1 MMTDKVSRRTFLKSG
16 GALVVSFSL
25 AACSNG
31 GSAPTPT
38 EQRASSAASPTNS
51 PASPAT
57 AVATERAEQAPTAGA
72 TAAPLSSPIASSPVA
87 GSSAAETMA
96 PNTADQVDSW
106 LAIAN
111 DGNVTVFSGK
121 VELGTGVQTALAQIV
136 ADELDIPFARITMV
150 MGDTARTPDEGYT
163 AGSATI
169 QSSGVVLRQ
178 ASAEARQALLSL
190 AADRLGVPAAQLAVK
205 DGVVSV
211 QSDPTKNVTYA
222 SLIGNQRFNRKVSG
236 KAPLK
241 NPDQYTVVG
250 TPVPRVDIV
259 PKITGG
265 AAYVQDFSVPGMLHG
280 RVVRPA
286 GVGATLQNLDEGSVA
301 NLPGIVKVVRNG
313 NFVGI
318 VTEREEQAIN
328 AARQLKVTWQTAT
341 NLPKMEDLSSFLR
354 NQTPTDKSLKNDGD
368 VDGAIKSAA
377 KTLQATYQQPYQ
389 MHASIGP
396 SCAIADVQPGKVV
409 IWSSTQGVYPLRGA
423 LAQLLGTPADAVQVI
438 HMEGSG
444 CYGHNGF
451 DDAAADAALL
461 SKAVGKPVRV
471 QWMRQDEH
479 AWEPKGPAMVME
491 VKGGLDPQGTV
502 VAWDYGVWTPTHS
515 TRPGGMSGNLL
526 AGQLIAPPAPAAKNG
541 TTGGD
546 RNAPTNYTFKNN
558 RVVAHWLANSPLRP
572 SALRSLGGVA
582 NTFANESFMDE
593 LAAAAAS
600 DPVQFRLH
608 HLDDPRA
615 IAVVQKVA
623 DLSGWQSRSS
633 PGPDASGAGTA
644 NGRGVSFIRYENT
657 LAYCA
662 VVAAVAVDRGSG
674 QVQVQHVSVAHDCGL
689 IINPDGLK
697 NQIEGNVIQA
707 TSRALKEQVTFDQ
720 SRVTSIDWRS
730 YPILTFPEVPTVDIA
745 LLNQP
750 HQPALGVGEIASLP
764 VAAAIANAI
773 FDATG
778 RRIRSIP
785 FTPATVKAAL
795 V

>member
-1 MMTDKVSRRTFLKSG
+1 MMTDKVSRRAFLKSG

-25 AACSNG
+25 AACSN
-31 GSAPTPT
+31 APGASTPT
-38 EQRASSAASPTNS
+38 APAATPQAAPPT

-57 AVATERAEQAPTAGA
+57 AAATARAEQAPTAGA
-72 TAAPLSSPIASSPVA
+72 TAAPLSAPGASSPA
-87 GSSAAETMA
+87 SGSSAAETMA
-96 PNTADQVDSW
+96 PLAADQVDSW
-106 LAIAN
+106 LAIMN

-136 ADELDIPFARITMV
+136 ADELDVPFGRITMV

-169 QSSGVVLRQ
+169 QSSGVALRQ
-178 ASAEARQALLSL
+178 ASAEARQALLAL
-190 AADRLGVPAAQLAVK
+190 ASDRLGAPAARLTVK
-205 DGVVSV
+205 DGIVSM

-222 SLIGNQRFNRKVSG
+222 ALIGNQRFNRKVSG

-250 TPVPRVDIV
+250 TPVPRVDITA
-259 PKITGG
+259 KIIGG
-265 AAYVQDFSVPGMLHG
+265 AAYVQDFLVPGMQHG
-280 RVVRPA
+280 RVVRPS

-313 NFVGI
+313 NFVG
-318 VTEREEQAIN
+318 VVAEREEQAIN
-328 AARQLKVTWQTAT
+328 AAQQLKVTWQTAA
-341 NLPKMEDLSSFLR
+341 NLPKMEDLFTFLR
-354 NQTPTDKSLKNDGD
+354 NQTATDKSLKNDGD
-368 VDGAIKSAA
+368 VDGALKGAA
-377 KTLQATYQQPYQ
+377 KTLHATYQQPYQ
-389 MHASIGP
+389 MHGSIGP
-396 SCAIADVQPGKVV
+396 SCAVADVRPDKAM

-423 LAQLLGTPADAVQVI
+423 LAQLLGIPADSMQVV

-451 DDAAADAALL
+451 DDAAADAVLL

-479 AWEPKGPAMVME
+479 AWEPKGPAMVMD
-491 VKGGLDPQGTV
+491 VTGGLDAQGNV

-515 TRPGGMSGNLL
+515 TRPGGMAGNLL
-526 AGQLIAPPAPAAKNG
+526 AGQLIASPAPAAKNG

-593 LAAAAAS
+593 LAAAAGA

-615 IAVVQKVA
+615 IAVVRKVA
-623 DLSGWQSRSS
+623 DLAGWQSRPS
-633 PGPDASGAGTA
+633 PGPDASGNGMA
-644 NGRGVSFIRYENT
+644 NGRGISFIRYENN

-662 VVAAVAVDRGSG
+662 AVAEVAVDRGSG
-674 QVQVQHVSVAHDCGL
+674 QVQVKRVSVAHDCGL

-745 LLNQP
+745 LINQP
-750 HQPALGVGEIASLP
+750 HEPALGVGEISSLP
-764 VAAAIANAI
+764 IAAAIANAI
-773 FDATG
+773 FDAIG
-778 RRIRSIP
+778 HRIRTIP

-795 V
+795 M